1 MNAYYR
7 LPAAECQGVLHFSLE
22 NDVWV
27 CYNNCACGIS
37 SLVEHLLPKQD
48 RRVRF
53 PYPAPNQ
60 KTPESV
66 GFRGFSLY
74 INALRCFWKALR
86 CEKTSRI
93 YDCFRIMQTHFAN
106 KMLTACRDQGPN
118 PAGGVIHGADRL
130 LLQIKARSGR
140 AVMHGRCALKTL
152 FLMCVLYLV
161 NRFRFRRPLALRT
174 GRSAAGSILPRRRGA
189 L

>member
-1 MNAYYR
+1 MLSGAFGK
-7 LPAAECQGVLHFSLE
+7 L
-22 NDVWV
+22 
-27 CYNNCACGIS
+27 CGA
-37 SLVEHLLPKQD
+37 KK
-48 RRVRF
+48 R
-53 PYPAPNQ
+53 
-60 KTPESV
+60 
-66 GFRGFSLY
+66 RGFT
-74 INALRCFWKALR
+74 IV
-86 CEKTSRI
+86 
-93 YDCFRIMQTHFAN
+93 FRIMQTHFAN